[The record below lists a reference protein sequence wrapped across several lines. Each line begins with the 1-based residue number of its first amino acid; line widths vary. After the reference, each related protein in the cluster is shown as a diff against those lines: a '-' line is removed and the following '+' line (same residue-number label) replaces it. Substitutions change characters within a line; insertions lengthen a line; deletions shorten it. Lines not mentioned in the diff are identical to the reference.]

1 MKFPAMLYRGLCA
14 CFPIKARSVLAGA
27 VLALPLVALAE
38 YPEQPIRVLVAFPAG
53 SAVDVVARSIV
64 SRLAEPLKQP
74 IVIENKVGAGGNIGF
89 ELAARAPRD
98 GYTLL
103 FAPTQLAA
111 NPGLGKVN
119 YDPVKDFAPIIL
131 TSRISA
137 LLVVS
142 PESPAKTVAE
152 LIALAKARPG
162 ALSYASGGNGGIGH
176 FSGELLKT
184 NGGNLDIVHI
194 PYKSAAEQV
203 QSVMANQ
210 TAFAY
215 PAMQLALQQVK
226 AGKLRALAVT
236 GANRSQLLPDV
247 PTMNEAMKPGFV
259 LDAWYGLLAPVGTPP
274 EIVNRLNAEMAKILR
289 DPAVRAPLIEGSHE
303 IVASSPAEFA
313 ATIQKDFKVWGDLAR
328 QLNVKVD

>member
-1 MKFPAMLYRGLCA
+1 MNLLTAFARTAAHTQLLFAGL
-14 CFPIKARSVLAGA
+14 L
-27 VLALPLVALAE
+27 LALPLTGHAQ
-38 YPEQPIRVLVAFPAG
+38 YPDQPIKVIVAFPAG
-53 SAVDVVARSIV
+53 SAVDVVARSLI
-64 SRLAEPLKQP
+64 SRLAAPLGQP
-74 IVIENKVGAGGNIGF
+74 VVIENKVGASGNIGF
-89 ELAARAPRD
+89 ELVARAPKD

-119 YDPVKDFAPIIL
+119 YDPLKDFAPIML

-137 LLVVS
+137 LLVVP
-142 PESPAKTVAE
+142 PESPAKTVAD
-152 LIALAKARPG
+152 LIAMAKAKPG

-176 FSGELLKT
+176 FSGELIKA

-236 GANRSQLLPDV
+236 GANRSALLPMV
-247 PTMNEAMKPGFV
+247 PTMSEAMNPGFV
-259 LDAWYGLLAPVGTPP
+259 LDAWYGLLAPAGTPP
-274 EIVNRLNAEMAKILR
+274 EVVNKLHAELARILR
-289 DPAVRAPLIEGSHE
+289 DPAARAPLVDGSHE
-303 IVASSPAEFA
+303 IVASTPAEFA
-313 ATIQKDFKVWGDLAR
+313 ATIQKDFRVWGDLAR
-328 QLNVKVD
+328 KLDVKVD

>member
-1 MKFPAMLYRGLCA
+1 MNVTRHWNPLQ
-14 CFPIKARSVLAGA
+14 KAVRPLLAALVLAA
-27 VLALPLVALAE
+27 PLAALAE
-38 YPEQPIRVLVAFPAG
+38 YPDQVIKVFVAFPAG

-64 SRLAEPLKQP
+64 SRLAGPLGQP
-74 IVIENKVGAGGNIGF
+74 VVIENKVGAGGNIGF
-89 ELAARAPRD
+89 ELAARAPKD

-119 YDPVKDFAPIIL
+119 YDPIKDFAPIML

-137 LLVVS
+137 LLVVP

-152 LIALAKARPG
+152 LIAMARAKPG
-162 ALSYASGGNGGIGH
+162 TLSYASGGNGGIGH

-215 PAMQLALQQVK
+215 PAMQLALQQVRS
-226 AGKLRALAVT
+226 GKLRALAVT
-236 GANRSQLLPDV
+236 GANRSQLLPNV
-247 PTMNEAMKPGFV
+247 PTMSEAMNPGFV
-259 LDAWYGLLAPVGTPP
+259 LDAWYGLLAPAGTPV
-274 EIVNRLNAEMAKILR
+274 EIVNRLNAELGKILR
-289 DPAVRAPLIEGSHE
+289 DPAVRTPLVEGSHD
-303 IVASSPAEFA
+303 VVGSTPAEFA
-313 ATIQKDFKVWGDLAR
+313 AVIQKDFKVWGDLAR

>member
-1 MKFPAMLYRGLCA
+1 MHVTLYWAQLLRATRPLFAGLL
-14 CFPIKARSVLAGA
+14 LAA
-27 VLALPLVALAE
+27 PVAALAE
-38 YPEQPIRVLVAFPAG
+38 YPEQPIKVFVAFPAG

-64 SRLAEPLKQP
+64 SRLAGPLGQP
-74 IVIENKVGAGGNIGF
+74 VVIDNKVGASGNIGF
-89 ELAARAPRD
+89 EFVARAPKD

-119 YDPVKDFAPIIL
+119 YDPIKDFAPIML

-137 LLVVS
+137 LLVVP

-152 LIALAKARPG
+152 LIAMAKAKPG
-162 ALSYASGGNGGIGH
+162 TLSYASGGNGGIGH

-215 PAMQLALQQVK
+215 PAMQLALQQVRS
-226 AGKLRALAVT
+226 GKLRALAVT
-236 GANRSQLLPDV
+236 GANRSQLLPNV
-247 PTMNEAMKPGFV
+247 PTMSEAMNPGFV
-259 LDAWYGLLAPVGTPP
+259 LDAWYGLLAPAGTPV
-274 EIVNRLNAEMAKILR
+274 EIVNRLNAELGKILR
-289 DPAVRAPLIEGSHE
+289 DPGLRTLLSDGSHD
-303 IVASSPAEFA
+303 IVGSTPAEFA